1 VAQLVWKL
9 PGSARNQLR
18 LSLARTYKAPQPR
31 ELVPRRYT
39 VNNDNGPA
47 SPDYQGNPLLRP
59 ELATGL
65 DLALESYPA
74 GDAMVSMSG
83 YVRRIRDVVLLQ
95 LWQER
100 GVWVSTPANGGNA
113 TVQGIELD
121 GRVPLAAAPGRPAV
135 DLRANLA
142 RNWSHVDGVPGPDN
156 RLASQAPLTANLG
169 LDMRMVGG
177 LSAGANFHVV
187 GGWRARTAQSLT
199 EISGVVRELEAYASW
214 QAARGQWRLTLTD
227 LLHPTRHYGQ
237 VYDDGSFA
245 SARMFSNPRHGA
257 VRLQYELPI

>member
-1 VAQLVWKL
+1 
-9 PGSARNQLR
+9 
-18 LSLARTYKAPQPR
+18 
-31 ELVPRRYT
+31 
-39 VNNDNGPA
+39 
-47 SPDYQGNPLLRP
+47 
-59 ELATGL
+59 
-65 DLALESYPA
+65 
-74 GDAMVSMSG
+74 
-83 YVRRIRDVVLLQ
+83 
-95 LWQER
+95 
-100 GVWVSTPANGGNA
+100 
-113 TVQGIELD
+113 
-121 GRVPLAAAPGRPAV
+121 
-135 DLRANLA
+135 LRANLA